1 VRFYGN
7 QSVTAIGSFMGA
19 WSAFYDNRTLNER
32 IAGQRE
38 ITYIKNEVR
47 SFIKRDAPA
56 YSPDYFLLQ
65 VDTICR

>member
-1 VRFYGN
+1 
-7 QSVTAIGSFMGA
+7 MGA